1 MERNRAATTP
11 RTISSTVA
19 IVQDGDVCNT
29 VPRSRPFGGR
39 PPRRGSRVPSANP
52 SRAARR
58 GGKKYTARMRAF
70 PRGRRAVDRD
80 PRRAIA
86 IGASSQ
92 PTRIAAT
99 VAPV

>member
-1 MERNRAATTP
+1 
-11 RTISSTVA
+11 
-19 IVQDGDVCNT
+19 
-29 VPRSRPFGGR
+29 
-39 PPRRGSRVPSANP
+39 
-52 SRAARR
+52 
-58 GGKKYTARMRAF
+58 MRAF

-99 VAPV
+99 VAPVWVVRRAASSPSASLGAPIAGRGFGRIR